1 MKNLLTILL
10 SLVSVAVFA
19 QFDKYFENRTMRVD
33 YYHAGD
39 SKTTTIISMRSLP
52 SHIGAVLWLTLLTI
66 LTLASIW

>member
-39 SKTTTIISMRSLP
+39 SKNDYYAENITKN
-52 SHIGAVLWLTLLTI
+52 I
-66 LTLASIW
+66 LFRHSVI